1 MTRTTLISTLASLA
15 ILAASA
21 ASAQAQAPSAQT
33 VVVQTANLTVT
44 FSGITQAKGAIMMA
58 MFDSQAA
65 YEGDD
70 AKPVQAVVI
79 PVTGSSVSAAFQGLA
94 PGSYA
99 IKLYH
104 DVNGDGKMGSNP
116 FGMPTEPYAFSNNAK
131 GNMGPAKWAAA
142 AFSVVAGANTQ
153 SITID

>member
-1 MTRTTLISTLASLA
+1 MNRTSLVSTLAGLM
-15 ILAASA
+15 ILAAGA
-21 ASAQAQAPSAQT
+21 ASAREAK
-33 VVVQTANLTVT
+33 TANLAVT
-44 FSGITQAKGAIMMA
+44 FTGITKTTGAIMMA

-70 AKPVQAVVI
+70 AKPIRVAVV
-79 PVTGSSVSAAFQGLA
+79 PAGSAEVSTAFEGLA
-94 PGSYA
+94 PGHYA

-104 DVNGDGKMGSNP
+104 DVNGDGKMNTNP

-131 GNMGPAKWAAA
+131 GNMGPAKWPDAM
-142 AFSVVAGANTQ
+142 FNLDIGENKQ

>member
-1 MTRTTLISTLASLA
+1 MTRTALISTLASLA

-33 VVVQTANLTVT
+33 VAVQAANLTVT

-142 AFSVVAGANTQ
+142 AFSLVAGANTQ